1 MRRTRQ
7 ADDPIGRKQKNESSK
22 RDGDRIL
29 SLVDRINLFCTETPA
44 QRQEREAREEKERE
58 NKRIEMEAAA
68 NAKAE
73 KNRTAMLSDAKNAV
87 KFWRSLVPRKCQ
99 FRCGE
104 RIMDEDY
111 QYHITQVCEYRE
123 VRCHLGC
130 NLKLRWRDVKRHT
143 SSECPER
150 TVCCNREP
158 CNGVFFKAKHQDAHD
173 RQFHVA
179 PAVQR
184 ARDPV
189 AVARMWRT
197 LMITYRFARLRAR
210 RFRNESVFKEFS
222 PDFQQLWSRMVLRL
236 MKTA

>member
-1 MRRTRQ
+1 M
-7 ADDPIGRKQKNESSK
+7 KVLNET
-22 RDGDRIL
+22 GIRIL

-130 NLKLRWRDVKRHT
+130 NLKLRWRESRGIPVPSALNVQFAAIASHV
-143 SSECPER
+143 
-150 TVCCNREP
+150 TVY
-158 CNGVFFKAKHQDAHD
+158 FQSKASRCA
-173 RQFHVA
+173 RQ
-179 PAVQR
+179 AV
-184 ARDPV
+184 P
-189 AVARMWRT
+189 
-197 LMITYRFARLRAR
+197 
-210 RFRNESVFKEFS
+210 
-222 PDFQQLWSRMVLRL
+222 
-236 MKTA
+236 